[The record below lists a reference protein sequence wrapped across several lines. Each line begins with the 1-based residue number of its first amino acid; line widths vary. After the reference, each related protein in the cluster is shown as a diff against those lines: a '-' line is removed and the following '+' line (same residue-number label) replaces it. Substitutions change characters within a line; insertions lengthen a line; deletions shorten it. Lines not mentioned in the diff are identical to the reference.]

1 MGETQK
7 SMDSLFNEIN
17 SYLSLVQQDLTR
29 QLAVETPKRT
39 GRASRGY
46 VNVGKFDIRKEGEQP
61 LIANKVPYVALLEEG
76 RSKQA
81 PRGMIEPALTKVA
94 RRNNKR

>member
-1 MGETQK
+1 MSETSR
-7 SMDSLFNEIN
+7 SMNSLFGEIN
-17 SYLSLVQQDLTR
+17 SYLSLVTKDLTN

-46 VNVGKFDIRKEGEQP
+46 KKIGNFDIRKEGEQP
-61 LIANKVPYVALLEEG
+61 LIANQVPYVALLEEG

-81 PRGMIEPALTKVA
+81 PRGMIEPALNKVA